1 MIETDNRAAAEK
13 WHGRLWLLPDRR
25 MIAYVGTGSTS
36 SSHQHHAVQ
45 LVVALDGEISLTL
58 GDTTR
63 QLWSALIPRDTQHAV
78 DVDGPAL
85 VIWIDPH
92 CPTGHM
98 LDAWADDLQGQELGL
113 SIGRVDVTDPD
124 LDVINLVDV
133 VLAKL
138 HVTTDKPRPV
148 SPHVQRALSYLD
160 AELSNGPT
168 LIEAAARAAISPSRL
183 THLFTREVGIPFRR
197 YALWLRLLRAIES
210 VIAGND
216 LTRAAADAGFSDS
229 AHLSRT
235 FRSTFG
241 LTPSAMFVLE
251 IARSN
256 QAQAALRGFAEW
268 EDPIKETR

>member
-1 MIETDNRAAAEK
+1 MTEPDDRTAGER
-13 WHGRLWLLPDRR
+13 WCGRLWLLPDRR
-25 MIAYVGTGSTS
+25 MIVYVGTGSTS

-63 QLWSALIPRDTQHAV
+63 QLWSALIPRDTRHAV

-85 VIWIDPH
+85 VMWIDPH

-98 LDAWADDLQGQELGL
+98 LDSWADDLQGQELGL
-113 SIGRVDVTDPD
+113 SIGHVDVTDPD

-138 HVTTDKPRPV
+138 QVVPETPRPV
-148 SPHVQRALSYLD
+148 SRHVQRALSYLE
-160 AELSNGPT
+160 AELSSAPT
-168 LIEAAARAAISPSRL
+168 LSEAAARAAISPSRL
-183 THLFTREVGIPFRR
+183 THLFTLEVGIPFRR

-216 LTRAAADAGFSDS
+216 LTGAAADAGFSDS

-251 IARSN
+251 IARTTE
-256 QAQAALRGFAEW
+256 AQSALRGFVEW
-268 EDPIKETR
+268 QDPIKEPR